1 MAENRS
7 GGVEWCWVGACGH
20 VEVVFKGSLTV
31 HSVLYTLCIIKHS
44 EHSSLDFWAVSFIDV
59 LNSLYLMLFSCNR

>member
-31 HSVLYTLCIIKHS
+31 HSVLLRFMYHQ
-44 EHSSLDFWAVSFIDV
+44 A
-59 LNSLYLMLFSCNR
+59 